1 MATPH
6 VVGAVALLLAE
17 GLTPQQTIERLLSTA
32 DSKAACDNCKGR
44 LDLAKASAN

>member
-17 GLTPQQTIERLLSTA
+17 GLTPQQAVDRLINTA
-32 DSKAACDNCKGR
+32 DPKVACDNCKGR
-44 LDLAKASAN
+44 LDLAKASAQ